1 MLREER
7 SKQSPVHGA
16 DVKWLADLTVDVVD
30 ETIRPALRNVGF
42 WKSAP
47 RQQELQGDLVMFL
60 DENTIVDLDRAD
72 AVADRLMELAKANH
86 AKLTAS

>member
-1 MLREER
+1 MWSTER
-7 SKQSPVHGA
+7 
-16 DVKWLADLTVDVVD
+16 
-30 ETIRPALRNVGF
+30 RPALRNVGF